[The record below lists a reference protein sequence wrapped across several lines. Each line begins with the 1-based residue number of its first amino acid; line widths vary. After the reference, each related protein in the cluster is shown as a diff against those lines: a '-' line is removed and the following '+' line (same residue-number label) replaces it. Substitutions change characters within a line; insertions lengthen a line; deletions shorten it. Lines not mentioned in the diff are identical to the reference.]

1 MVGCSLDGQAD
12 GDAICSDDWL
22 VLWLSGLTAGCE
34 AVSLIVVGLSAWMI
48 CWCCR
53 CLGGRAVGLDGEDG
67 REALSLDGWLV
78 LWLSGRFSGG
88 WPVNLDGLL
97 VRGLAVCSVGWL
109 VVELAAVMVVW
120 GSACLLEGLSVACI
134 VGWWIGCLL
143 R

>member
-1 MVGCSLDGQAD
+1 MV
-12 GDAICSDDWL
+12 SDDWL

-120 GSACLLEGLSVACI
+120 GSACLLEGLYVACI
-134 VGWWIGCLL
+134 VGGGEAVSLDDSGEASCWGVDW
-143 R
+143 